1 MCVCVCVCVWGGGVH
16 RQYFIVQLDEGC
28 FRSVFRLPVVG
39 RLLSILDLVEF
50 RSFQMSL

>member
-1 MCVCVCVCVWGGGVH
+1 MLGGGGWGFH
-16 RQYFIVQLDEGC
+16 RQYFIVQLNEGC